1 MNTNFIILKSPVMN
15 PYLGYDS
22 IADEF
27 LKLIWIWVLL
37 VYHNHPHLSCIWMLH
52 CITYFSMQ
60 PIAFDSWALS
70 RGVIQEYSIILS
82 MSTFL
87 SLYIYPNLIPMCS
100 INLGLMMTLT
110 VGVISLAAPCNEG
123 QWLAGSPDDTTSHV
137 VHLSQCMQYAATNV
151 NNALTAS

>member
-1 MNTNFIILKSPVMN
+1 MNTNFIILKSSVMK
-15 PYLGYDS
+15 PYTLAKSYDS

-70 RGVIQEYSIILS
+70 SHPRIFYNFVNVN
-82 MSTFL
+82 FL
-87 SLYIYPNLIPMCS
+87 VPLPQPYTHVQYQFRVDVDLWQLVSSHWLLP
-100 INLGLMMTLT
+100 G
-110 VGVISLAAPCNEG
+110 NEG
-123 QWLAGSPDDTTSHV
+123 HWLAGSPDDTTSHV